1 MVSLFSQNPFDLLSR
16 NQSIAIAM
24 ADLEKPFPIETEK
37 VDNTTIEYERA
48 QLLAHLPD
56 PDAGKT
62 VEERQAIVSITHTA
76 PIPRND
82 RVN

>member
-1 MVSLFSQNPFDLLSR
+1 
-16 NQSIAIAM
+16 M
-24 ADLEKPFPIETEK
+24 ADIEKPFPVETEK

-62 VEERQAIVSITHTA
+62 VEERQAIVSIINSA
-76 PIPRND
+76 LIPRND
-82 RVN
+82 LAN

>member
-1 MVSLFSQNPFDLLSR
+1 
-16 NQSIAIAM
+16 M

-62 VEERQAIVSITHTA
+62 LEERRAIVNTITDA
-76 PIPRND
+76 LIPRND
-82 RVN
+82 LADGQNRKRSLCGG